1 MPLYAVL
8 YQAPCAPGKLRRFM
22 YFCSCAAFV
31 GVCPIRKL
39 VYIIAYGRQL
49 TQQGG
54 VCVRRAW
61 PDLDADDQFA
71 DNGAR
76 AETAVFAML
85 SECYVFRVIQP

>member
-1 MPLYAVL
+1 
-8 YQAPCAPGKLRRFM
+8 M
-22 YFCSCAAFV
+22 YFRSCAAVV

-49 TQQGG
+49 AQQGG
-54 VCVRRAW
+54 VCIRRARS
-61 PDLDADDQFA
+61 DLDADDQFA

-85 SECYVFRVIQP
+85 SECCVFHVTQP